1 MSPSSTWQYWNQHGK
16 KDQTRCPQ
24 DIPTPTCLK
33 PCFILRLWNMHKHF
47 FYALIKQKNCVH
59 FKMCSLLILI
69 QYLICHSILSPP
81 VGVTAFLFF
90 FFFQV
95 DVENPDLIAF
105 PEFSSAVYQECIL
118 KEGQMLY
125 IPPYHWHY
133 VRSLSLSF
141 SVSFWWN

>member
-1 MSPSSTWQYWNQHGK
+1 
-16 KDQTRCPQ
+16 
-24 DIPTPTCLK
+24 
-33 PCFILRLWNMHKHF
+33 MHKHF
-47 FYALIKQKNCVH
+47 FYALIKQKKLCALQNV
-59 FKMCSLLILI
+59 FFANINPIPDMSFDS
-69 QYLICHSILSPP
+69 QSPSWGDSFSI
-81 VGVTAFLFF
+81 F

-133 VRSLSLSF
+133 VRSLALSF

>member
-1 MSPSSTWQYWNQHGK
+1 
-16 KDQTRCPQ
+16 
-24 DIPTPTCLK
+24 
-33 PCFILRLWNMHKHF
+33 MHKHF
-47 FYALIKQKNCVH
+47 FDA
-59 FKMCSLLILI
+59 FFFSWMCSLLINPI
-69 QYLICHSILSPP
+69 PDMSFNSLSPSW
-81 VGVTAFLFF
+81 VDNFSICSF

>member
-1 MSPSSTWQYWNQHGK
+1 MLFNSQFPSWRDNFPIFS
-16 KDQTRCPQ
+16 
-24 DIPTPTCLK
+24 
-33 PCFILRLWNMHKHF
+33 
-47 FYALIKQKNCVH
+47 
-59 FKMCSLLILI
+59 
-69 QYLICHSILSPP
+69 
-81 VGVTAFLFF
+81 FF
-90 FFFQV
+90 FLFFQV

>member
-1 MSPSSTWQYWNQHGK
+1 M
-16 KDQTRCPQ
+16 
-24 DIPTPTCLK
+24 
-33 PCFILRLWNMHKHF
+33 
-47 FYALIKQKNCVH
+47 
-59 FKMCSLLILI
+59 
-69 QYLICHSILSPP
+69 
-81 VGVTAFLFF
+81 
-90 FFFQV
+90 
-95 DVENPDLIAF
+95 ENPDLIAF